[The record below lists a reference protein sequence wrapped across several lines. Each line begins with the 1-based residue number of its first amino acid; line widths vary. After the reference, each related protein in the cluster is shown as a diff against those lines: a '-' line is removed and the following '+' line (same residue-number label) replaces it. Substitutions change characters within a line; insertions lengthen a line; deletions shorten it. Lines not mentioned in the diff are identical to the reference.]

1 MIVLKIMLFVF
12 VLIFCGYLL
21 DMLFSYS
28 FNETLDK
35 SSKNLDKLERTLDSF
50 DKLDK
55 NLFDNY

>member
-35 SSKNLDKLERTLDSF
+35 SSKNLDKMERTIDSF
-50 DKLDK
+50 EKLD
-55 NLFDNY
+55 NYKF